1 MTITYTKMTITYTKM
16 TITYTKMTIT
26 YTKMTIYYIHQNDNY
41 IHQNENI
48 KDIKGKEALFLRK
61 PKMWKAFTCSVKKLS
76 THNSQ

>member
-1 MTITYTKMTITYTKM
+1 
-16 TITYTKMTIT
+16 
-26 YTKMTIYYIHQNDNY
+26 MTIYYIHQNDNYIHQNDNYIHQNDNY